1 MIDPDPPPRPFL
13 PQLVVFDLD
22 GTITRR
28 DTLAGYVFGF
38 ACRRPW
44 RLLGYLGVLPT
55 LLRFALRRADHGE
68 LKGRVIRS
76 VMGGASQEEIRAWT
90 AVWVPRLLARG
101 VFPEALAAIAQ
112 HRAAGDRLVLMSATV
127 DLYVPELAS
136 VLCFDAHI
144 CSQVA
149 WDGVRLDGR
158 LSSPNV
164 RDEEKARQLRRLAA
178 AHPGRRI
185 MGYGNSRPDLPHLRL
200 VDKAVLVN
208 PPPRLRALASDLP
221 VEFKYWL

>member
-68 LKGRVIRS
+68 LKGRVIRG

-90 AVWVPRLLARG
+90 AIWVPRLLAHG

-127 DLYVPELAS
+127 DPRRSITALATSVVPWITCS
-136 VLCFDAHI
+136 TSDA
-144 CSQVA
+144 
-149 WDGVRLDGR
+149 DT
-158 LSSPNV
+158 P
-164 RDEEKARQLRRLAA
+164 LAA
-178 AHPGRRI
+178 RI
-185 MGYGNSRPDLPHLRL
+185 RPIPSSTPTDGSRGVVSTLSL
-200 VDKAVLVN
+200 
-208 PPPRLRALASDLP
+208 
-221 VEFKYWL
+221 

>member
-38 ACRRPW
+38 AWRRPW
-44 RLLGYLGVLPT
+44 RLLGYLGIVPT

-68 LKGRVIRS
+68 LKGRLIRA
-76 VMGGASQEEIRAWT
+76 VMGGASQDDIRTWT
-90 AVWVPRLLARG
+90 AIWVPRLIAHG

-127 DLYVPELAS
+127 DLYVPELAAA
-136 VLCFDAHI
+136 LGFDAHV

-149 WDGVRLDGR
+149 WDD
-158 LSSPNV
+158 
-164 RDEEKARQLRRLAA
+164 KARRSPVVPQRPRRGESPSVAA
-178 AHPGRRI
+178 LGGSP
-185 MGYGNSRPDLPHLRL
+185 
-200 VDKAVLVN
+200 
-208 PPPRLRALASDLP
+208 LRAA
-221 VEFKYWL
+221 YHGIR